1 MAKRIAVCHFKG
13 RVLDLSDPIKLV
25 AFSKEQPARLLAH
38 YLVEKKIQAE
48 YIYSDGEYSHTVM
61 LKDLKEELQAKTIA
75 QEFILN
81 PDDEKYQSAAWD
93 SGESVELIPEKGIS
107 LDKVVSILKKSPF
120 TSVILV
126 LCAVIYLLAN
136 IGVTAPY
143 SWLHI
148 QPIGVLFENQ
158 QWWRILGP
166 ALIHFSLLHIVF
178 NLLWWWSLGKQIEH
192 TFGLS
197 SLCLLFVFSACISN
211 IAQLLAGGPN
221 FGGLSGV
228 VYALVGCVWWLGW
241 LKPSW
246 GIGLPKPIIGFM
258 LVWLV
263 VGYVDILPLNMAN
276 TAHTVGLICGCLFAW
291 LIAGKTPKGYE
302 H

>member
-1 MAKRIAVCHFKG
+1 
-13 RVLDLSDPIKLV
+13 LSDPIKLV
-25 AFSKEQPARLLAH
+25 AFSKEQPARLLTH

-48 YIYSDGEYSHTVM
+48 YTYSDGEYSHTVM
-61 LKDLKEELQAKTIA
+61 LKDLNEEIQAKAIA
-75 QEFILN
+75 QEFILS
-81 PDDEKYQSAAWD
+81 PDDERYQSAAWH
-93 SGESVELIPEKGIS
+93 SGESVELNPEKGVS

-126 LCAVIYLLAN
+126 LCAAIYLLAN
-136 IGVTAPY
+136 IGITAPY

-148 QPIGVLFENQ
+148 QPIGVLSDNH

-178 NLLWWWSLGKQIEH
+178 NLLWWWSLGKQIEQ

-197 SLCLLFVFSACISN
+197 SLCLLFVFSAGISN

-291 LIAGKTPKGYE
+291 LIAGKKIKATKINL
-302 H
+302 